1 MPTFPIGGFKM
12 RFFSN
17 DHAPAHVHC
26 TNGDGTVVV
35 NLYTLEVIREK
46 GRIKPRDSARAVAL
60 VEEHR
65 NRLLVEWN
73 LFDMR
78 RKDTR

>member
-1 MPTFPIGGFKM
+1 MFLIGEFTM
-12 RFFSN
+12 RFYSN

-26 TNGDGTVVV
+26 INGDGAAVV

-46 GRIKPRDSARAVAL
+46 GRIKPRDTARAQEL
-60 VEEHR
+60 VDEHR

-78 RKDTR
+78 RKEQ

>member
-1 MPTFPIGGFKM
+1 MPTFLVGEFKM
-12 RFFSN
+12 RFYSN
-17 DHAPAHVHC
+17 DHAPAHIHC
-26 TNGDGTVVV
+26 INGDGTVVV
-35 NLYTLEVIREK
+35 NLYTGEVIRTK
-46 GRIKPRDSARAVAL
+46 GRIKPRDSARAVEL

-78 RKDTR
+78 RKAIR

>member
-12 RFFSN
+12 RFYSN

-26 TNGDGTVVV
+26 INGDGVVTVHIATGQVAA
-35 NLYTLEVIREK
+35 IK
-46 GRIKPRDSARAVAL
+46 GRIKLPDVARAVGL
-60 VEEHR
+60 VHEHR
-65 NRLLVEWN
+65 DRLLVEWN

-78 RKDTR
+78 RKAIS

>member
-1 MPTFPIGGFKM
+1 M
-12 RFFSN
+12 RFYAN

-26 TNGDGTVVV
+26 INGDGVVVV
-35 NLYTLEVIREK
+35 NLYTLEVIREQ
-46 GRIKPRDSARAVAL
+46 GRIKSRDIARAQKL
-60 VEEHR
+60 IDEHR

-78 RKDTR
+78 RKEK